1 MKRSILQNDF
11 VPFMSPLPFQRPD
24 ALLLALA
31 LLPCGVA
38 AQTAT
43 PQTSALPDK
52 PAADAARP
60 ADDGVVQLERV
71 EITGTAV
78 ETAVRRES
86 TAAKTI
92 IGRDELDRYADQS
105 VAEVLKRLPGV
116 TLGGR
121 PGRGGAVRMR
131 GLGGGYT
138 QILIN
143 GERMGAGMSLDD
155 LTPEQLER
163 IEVLRAPTAET
174 GAQAI
179 AGTINIVLREDV
191 RKRLNNVNLGFTDE
205 DDHLQPSAS
214 WSRADQLGDF
224 SYNLNAHLMRS
235 DRLSTSRS
243 TTRETRTPL
252 AGGAETVTLDRTD
265 TTDSRDW
272 RRAAHLG
279 GRLQWK
285 LDGGDTLA
293 LTPFA
298 ILSRGGGDSSGVR
311 QTDVGIGSSTSTY
324 DAMRQQAERDYRLL
338 RVNGQWNSRF
348 DGGARLETRAGFSR
362 SNFDGDSRRVESL
375 GGVDN
380 RAQQDLSALDEQ
392 WWSAGGKY
400 TRNLGGDH
408 QLATGWELER
418 GQRDDGRSSLQTLLP
433 SGTTSSLLADFGD
446 NLSARTTR
454 SALWAQDEWAI
465 SGQWAVHGGL
475 RWEAINTRSDLTSGP
490 VDNTSQV
497 LSPLL
502 HAIYRL
508 EEGGRDQIRAS
519 LTRSYRAPTLQN
531 IAARPSINSSAPVGA
546 TNSASTPDR
555 AGNPDIR
562 PELATGL
569 DIAFE
574 RYLDGGGVL
583 SASVFHRRISDLIRN
598 QIELE
603 TVSWSTAPRYVSRPR
618 NIGKASTQG
627 IELEAKFRLDEVVA
641 NATPVDLR
649 TNGAVFRSS
658 VDGIA
663 APDNRLDQQPGWTA
677 GLGADYRVRGL
688 PLTVGGNLALSPA
701 YAVQQSATQRST
713 TDARR
718 VLDAY
723 ALWRV
728 SPVAQLRLS
737 ASNLLPRDET
747 STTSLATVDGTDT
760 LRSTTTSLEP
770 SQTSWSLR
778 LELKL

>member
-1 MKRSILQNDF
+1 
-11 VPFMSPLPFQRPD
+11 MSPLPVHRPH
-24 ALLLALA
+24 ALMLAVA
-31 LLPCGVA
+31 LLPCTVA
-38 AQTAT
+38 AQTAA
-43 PQTSALPDK
+43 PPA
-52 PAADAARP
+52 PAATDQAATDAARP
-60 ADDGVVQLERV
+60 ADDGVAQLERV
-71 EITGTAV
+71 EISGTAV

-105 VAEVLKRLPGV
+105 VSEVLKRLPGV

-131 GLGGGYT
+131 GLGSGYT

-155 LTPEQLER
+155 LTPEQLDR

-191 RKRLNNVNLGFTDE
+191 RKRLNNVNLGATAE
-205 DDHLQPSAS
+205 DGNLQPSAS
-214 WSRADQLGDF
+214 WSRADQIGDF

-235 DRLSTSRS
+235 DRLSTSQVN
-243 TTRETRTPL
+243 TRETLTPL
-252 AGGAETVTLDRTD
+252 AGGAESLTLDRTD
-265 TTDSRDW
+265 TTESRDW

-298 ILSRGGGDSSGVR
+298 ILSTGGGDSVGVR
-311 QTDVGIGSSTSTY
+311 RTDVDTTPDPSSF

-338 RVNGQWNSRF
+338 RLNGQWNARF

-362 SNFDGDSRRVESL
+362 SNFDGDSRRTESL

-380 RAQQDLSALDEQ
+380 RVQQDLSAIDEQ

-418 GQRDDGRSSLQTLLP
+418 GQRDDGRNSVQTLLP
-433 SGTTSSLLADFGD
+433 AGTTTSLLADFGD

-465 SGQWAVHGGL
+465 TGQWAVHGGL
-475 RWEAINTRSDLTSGP
+475 RWEAIHTRSDLSSGP

-531 IAARPSINSSAPVGA
+531 IAARPSINSSVPVGT

-583 SASVFHRRISDLIRN
+583 SASVFHRRIQDLIRS
-598 QIELE
+598 QTQLE
-603 TVSWSTAPRYVSRPR
+603 SVSWSSAPRYVSRPQ
-618 NIGKASTQG
+618 NVGKASTEG
-627 IELEAKFRLDEVVA
+627 IELEAKFRLDEVLA

-649 TNGAVFRSS
+649 THGAVFRSS
-658 VDGIA
+658 VDGVA
-663 APDNRLDQQPGWTA
+663 GPDNRLDQQPGWTA
-677 GLGADYRVRGL
+677 GLGADYRLRGL
-688 PLTVGGNLALSPA
+688 PLTVGGNLALTPA

-723 ALWRV
+723 ALWRF
-728 SPVAQLRLS
+728 SPVAQMRLS
-737 ASNLLPRDET
+737 ANNLVPRDET
-747 STTSLATVDGTDT
+747 STSRVSSDDGVNRLT
-760 LRSTTTSLEP
+760 STTTSFEP

>member
-1 MKRSILQNDF
+1 MPTL
-11 VPFMSPLPFQRPD
+11 PLSPRPL
-24 ALLLALA
+24 ALLLASA
-31 LLPCGVA
+31 LLPAGALAQNNPAPAPASPA
-38 AQTAT
+38 A
-43 PQTSALPDK
+43 S
-52 PAADAARP
+52 PAADTARP

-71 EITGTAV
+71 EITGAAV
-78 ETAVRRES
+78 ETAIRRES

-131 GLGGGYT
+131 GLGSGYT

-155 LTPEQLER
+155 LTPEQLDR

-191 RKRLNNVNLGFTDE
+191 RKRLNNINLGVTDE
-205 DDHLQPSAS
+205 DNHLHPSAS
-214 WSRADQLGDF
+214 WSRADQVGDL

-235 DRLSTSRS
+235 DRLTTSRS
-243 TTRETRTPL
+243 TTRETSTPL
-252 AGGAETVTLDRTD
+252 AGGAETVTLDQTD
-265 TTDSRDW
+265 TSDSRDW
-272 RRAAHLG
+272 RNAAHLG

-285 LDGGDTLA
+285 LGPADTLS
-293 LTPFA
+293 LSPFA
-298 ILSRGGGDSSGVR
+298 ILSKGGGETRGTR
-311 QTDVGIGSSTSTY
+311 RTDAGTPDY
-324 DAMRQQAERDYRLL
+324 DASAQQAEREFRLL
-338 RVNGQWNSRF
+338 RLNGQWNSRF
-348 DGGARLETRAGFSR
+348 EGGTRLEARASTSR
-362 SNFDGDSRRVESL
+362 SNFDADTRRTESL
-375 GGVDN
+375 AGADN
-380 RAQQDLSALDEQ
+380 RRQQDVSAIDER
-392 WWSAGGKY
+392 WWSTGGKL

-408 QLATGWELER
+408 QLATGWEFER
-418 GQRDDGRSSLQTLLP
+418 GQRDDSRSSVQTLLP
-433 SGTTSSLLADFGD
+433 AGTTSSLLADFGD

-465 SGQWAVHGGL
+465 TGQWAVHGGL
-475 RWEAINTRSDLTSGP
+475 RWEAINTRSDLSTGT

-531 IAARPSINSSAPVGA
+531 IAARPSINSRFPAAGA
-546 TNSASTPDR
+546 NTASSPDR

-569 DIAFE
+569 DLAFE

-583 SASVFHRRISDLIRN
+583 SASIFHRRIHDLIRN
-598 QIELE
+598 QTQLE
-603 TVSWSTAPRYVSRPR
+603 SVSWSSVPRYVSRPQ
-618 NIGKASTQG
+618 NVGNATTEG
-627 IELEAKFRLDEVVA
+627 IELEAKFRLDEAVA
-641 NATPVDLR
+641 QAAPVELR
-649 TNGAVFRSS
+649 TNGSVFRSR

-663 APDNRLDQQPGWTA
+663 GPDNRLDQQPGWTA
-677 GLGADYRVRGL
+677 GLGADYRLRQL
-688 PLTVGGNLALSPA
+688 PLTLGGNLALTPA

-723 ALWRV
+723 ALWRF

-747 STTSLATVDGTDT
+747 STTTVASTDAGNAI
-760 LRSTTTSLEP
+760 RSTTTSFEP
-770 SQTSWSLR
+770 SETSWSLR
-778 LELKL
+778 LELKM

>member
-1 MKRSILQNDF
+1 MTAKVPQNDNRP
-11 VPFMSPLPFQRPD
+11 VMIPLPLQRPH
-24 ALLLALA
+24 ALALA
-31 LLPCGVA
+31 LALSPGWLA
-38 AQTAT
+38 AQPAT
-43 PQTSALPDK
+43 SNDTDPKTQ
-52 PAADAARP
+52 DAAKP
-60 ADDGVVQLERV
+60 ADDGVARLERV
-71 EITGTAV
+71 EISGTAI

-131 GLGGGYT
+131 GLGAGYT

-143 GERMGAGMSLDD
+143 GERMGAGISLDD

-174 GAQAI
+174 GAQAV

-191 RKRLNNVNLGFTDE
+191 RKRLNNVNLGITDE
-205 DDHLQPSAS
+205 DERLQPSAS
-214 WSRADQLGDF
+214 WSRADQVGDF

-235 DRLSTSRS
+235 DRLSTSRT

-298 ILSRGGGDSSGVR
+298 ILSSGGGNASGVR
-311 QTDVGIGSSTSTY
+311 RTDLGPASF
-324 DAMRQQAERDYRLL
+324 DAVRQQTERDYRLL
-338 RVNGQWNSRF
+338 RLNGQWNQRHA
-348 DGGARLETRAGFSR
+348 GGARLETRAGYSR
-362 SNFDGDSRRVESL
+362 SNFDADSRRTEAL
-375 GGVDN
+375 GGLDN
-380 RAQQDLSALDEQ
+380 RSQQDLSALDEQ

-433 SGTTSSLLADFGD
+433 SGATTSLLADFGD

-465 SGQWAVHGGL
+465 TGQWSVHGGL
-475 RWEAINTRSDLTSGP
+475 RWEAINTRSDLVTGA
-490 VDNTSQV
+490 VDNTSRV

-531 IAARPSINSSAPVGA
+531 IAARASINSAAPVGA

-583 SASVFHRRISDLIRN
+583 SASVFHRRIEDLIRN
-598 QIELE
+598 QTRLE
-603 TVSWSTAPRYVSRPR
+603 TVSWSSAPRYVSRPQ
-618 NIGKASTQG
+618 NVGKASTQG
-627 IELEAKFRLDEVVA
+627 IELEAKFRLDEVIA
-641 NATPVDLR
+641 EAAPIDLR
-649 TNGAVFRSS
+649 TSGAVFRSS
-658 VDGIA
+658 VDGIDG
-663 APDNRLDQQPGWTA
+663 PDNRLDQQPGWTA
-677 GLGADYRVRGL
+677 GLGADWRLRGI
-688 PLTVGGNLALSPA
+688 PLTVGGNLALTPA
-701 YAVQQSATQRST
+701 YAVRQSATQRST

-723 ALWRV
+723 ALWRF
-728 SPVAQLRLS
+728 SPVAQLRLA
-737 ASNLLPRDET
+737 ASNLLARDET
-747 STTSLATVDGTDT
+747 GTTSLATLDGSDT
-760 LRSTTTSLEP
+760 LTSTTTTFEP

>member
-1 MKRSILQNDF
+1 
-11 VPFMSPLPFQRPD
+11 MSPLPFPHPH
-24 ALLLALA
+24 ALMLAIA
-31 LLPCGVA
+31 LLPIGA
-38 AQTAT
+38 LAQQAPAT
-43 PQTSALPDK
+43 PVPTTSDTAQ
-52 PAADAARP
+52 PADGGAAR
-60 ADDGVVQLERV
+60 LERV
-71 EITGTAV
+71 EITGAAV

-86 TAAKTI
+86 TAAKVI

-131 GLGGGYT
+131 GLGSGYT

-143 GERMGAGMSLDD
+143 GERMGAGLSLDD

-179 AGTINIVLREDV
+179 AGTINIILREDV
-191 RKRLNNVNLGFTDE
+191 RKRLNNVNLGVTDE
-205 DDHLQPSAS
+205 DNHLQPSAN
-214 WSRADQLGDF
+214 WSRADQVGDF

-235 DRLSTSRS
+235 DRLSTSSSR
-243 TTRETRTPL
+243 TRETSTPL
-252 AGGAETVTLDRTD
+252 AGGAETVTLDQTD
-265 TTDSRDW
+265 TTESRDW
-272 RRAAHLG
+272 RNAAHLG

-285 LDGGDTLA
+285 FGAADTLS
-293 LTPFA
+293 LSPFA
-298 ILSRGGGDSSGVR
+298 ILSKGG
-311 QTDVGIGSSTSTY
+311 GSSTGLRRTDAGTPDY
-324 DAMRQQAERDYRLL
+324 DASTQQAERDFRLL

-348 DGGARLETRAGFSR
+348 EGGTRLEAKAGYSR
-362 SNFDGDSRRVESL
+362 SNFSADSRRTESL
-375 GGVDN
+375 GGIDN
-380 RAQQDLSALDEQ
+380 RAQRDLTTLDEQ
-392 WWSAGGKY
+392 WWTAAGKL

-418 GQRDDGRSSLQTLLP
+418 GSRDDGRSSVQTLLP
-433 SGTTSSLLADFGD
+433 SGTSSSLLADFGE
-446 NLSARTTR
+446 NLGARTTR
-454 SALWAQDEWAI
+454 SAVWAQDEWAVT
-465 SGQWAVHGGL
+465 GQWALHGGL
-475 RWEAINTRSDLTSGP
+475 RWEGITTRSDLADGA
-490 VDNTSQV
+490 VHNTSQV

-531 IAARPSINSSAPVGA
+531 IAARPSINSRFPAAGA
-546 TNSASTPDR
+546 NTASSPDR

-569 DIAFE
+569 DLAFE

-583 SASVFHRRISDLIRN
+583 SAGVFHRRIHDLIRN
-598 QIELE
+598 QTQLE
-603 TVSWSTAPRYVSRPR
+603 TVSWSAVPRYVSRPQ
-618 NIGKASTQG
+618 NVGNATTEG
-627 IELEAKFRLDEVVA
+627 VELEAKFRLDEVLAKAV
-641 NATPVDLR
+641 PIDLR
-649 TNGAVFRSS
+649 TNGSVFRSR
-658 VDGIA
+658 VDGING
-663 APDNRLDQQPGWTA
+663 PDNRLDQQPGWTA
-677 GLGADYRVRGL
+677 GLGADYRLREL
-688 PLTVGGNLALSPA
+688 PLTVGGNLALTPA
-701 YAVQQSATQRST
+701 YAVQQSASQRST

-723 ALWRV
+723 ALWRF

-747 STTSLATVDGTDT
+747 STTTVASSDA
-760 LRSTTTSLEP
+760 LNAIQSTTTTFEP

>member
-1 MKRSILQNDF
+1 
-11 VPFMSPLPFQRPD
+11 MSPLFLPRPSV
-24 ALLLALA
+24 LLLATA
-31 LLPCGVA
+31 LLPIGA
-38 AQTAT
+38 WAQQAPTAPAT
-43 PQTSALPDK
+43 PSTPTTPPTPVTPSADS
-52 PAADAARP
+52 AQA
-60 ADDGVVQLERV
+60 ADDGAARLERV

-131 GLGGGYT
+131 GLGSGYT

-143 GERMGAGMSLDD
+143 GERLGAGLSLDD

-179 AGTINIVLREDV
+179 AGTINIILREDV
-191 RKRLNNVNLGFTDE
+191 RKRLNNVNLGLSDE
-205 DDHLQPSAS
+205 DGHLQPSAN
-214 WSRADQLGDF
+214 WSRSDQIGDV
-224 SYNLNAHLMRS
+224 SYNFNAHLMRS
-235 DRLSTSRS
+235 DRLSTSQSR
-243 TTRETRTPL
+243 TQETRTPL
-252 AGGAETVTLDRTD
+252 AGGAEVVSLDRTD
-265 TTDSRDW
+265 QSESRDW
-272 RRAAHLG
+272 RNAAHLG

-285 LDGGDTLA
+285 LGGGDTLA
-293 LTPFA
+293 LMPFA
-298 ILSRGGGDSSGVR
+298 ILSSGGGQTDGVR
-311 QTDVGIGSSTSTY
+311 QVDAGTSTF
-324 DAMRQQAERDYRLL
+324 DATRQQAERDYRLL
-338 RVNGQWNSRF
+338 RLNGQWNTRL
-348 DGGARLETRAGFSR
+348 DGGARLETRAGLSR

-375 GGVDN
+375 GGIDN
-380 RAQQDLSALDEQ
+380 RAQQDLSLLDEQ

-400 TRNLGGDH
+400 TRNLGADH
-408 QLATGWELER
+408 QLAAGWELER
-418 GQRDDGRSSLQTLLP
+418 GQRDDGRSSIQTVLP
-433 SGTTSSLLADFGD
+433 AGTSSSLLADFGE

-454 SALWAQDEWAI
+454 SAAWAQDEWSI
-465 SGQWAVHGGL
+465 TGQWAVHGGL
-475 RWEAINTRSDLTSGP
+475 RWEGITTRSDLSSGA
-490 VDNTSQV
+490 VNNRSQV

-531 IAARPSINSSAPVGA
+531 IAARPSINSSAPVNTA
-546 TNSASTPDR
+546 NSASTPDR

-583 SASVFHRRISDLIRN
+583 SASVFRRQIQDLIRN
-598 QIELE
+598 QTQLE
-603 TVSWSTAPRYVSRPR
+603 TVSWSSVPRHVSRPQ
-618 NIGKASTQG
+618 NVGDATTQG
-627 IELEAKFRLDEVVA
+627 IELEAKFRLDEAVA
-641 NATPVDLR
+641 QATPVDLR
-649 TNGAVFRSS
+649 INGAVFRSR
-658 VDGIA
+658 VEDIA
-663 APDNRLDQQPGWTA
+663 GPDNRLDQQPGWTA
-677 GLGADYRVRGL
+677 GLGADYRLRGL
-688 PLTVGGNLALSPA
+688 PLTIGGHLALTPA
-701 YAVQQSATQRST
+701 YAVQQSASQRST

-723 ALWRV
+723 ALWRF
-728 SPVAQLRLS
+728 SPAAQLRLS
-737 ASNLLPRDET
+737 ASNLVPRDET
-747 STTSLATVDGTDT
+747 STTAVASSDATDAIQ
-760 LRSTTTSLEP
+760 STTTSFEP
-770 SQTSWSLR
+770 SRTSVSLR